1 MCYSLRDLRGFVPSN
16 YTRIYQS
23 QNYNQELVKLVTA
36 SRSTSNGDLKPLSE
50 ILKSQARQLALLKI
64 QEEKESIDLE
74 LVRGRVN
81 KLLLEVVLDLG
92 LNLL

>member
-1 MCYSLRDLRGFVPSN
+1 M
-16 YTRIYQS
+16 
-23 QNYNQELVKLVTA
+23 VKLVTA
-36 SRSTSNGDLKPLSE
+36 SRSTSDGDLKPLSG

-64 QEEKESIDLE
+64 QEEKESVDSE

-81 KLLLEVVLDLG
+81 KLLLEVALDLG